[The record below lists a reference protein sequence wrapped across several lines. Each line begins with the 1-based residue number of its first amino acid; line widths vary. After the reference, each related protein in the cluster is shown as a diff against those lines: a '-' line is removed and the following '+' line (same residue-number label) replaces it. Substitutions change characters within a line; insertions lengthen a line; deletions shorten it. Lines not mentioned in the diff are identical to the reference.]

1 MGNRMFRQYVFCLVA
16 AGGTSEVV
24 DVSGIMQDI
33 APKKGFKLHAL
44 WYQLVVGAALE
55 ADGSSMYFN
64 VLKNISEAA
73 HHVTPGSAG
82 EVGDARTSGTILSEF
97 TIFDALPGG
106 RVTNWRY
113 WPFYEK
119 PIEFDAND
127 RLNLEITVKNEDA
140 AQGDGSVR
148 LFLDVE
154 VL

>member
-1 MGNRMFRQYVFCLVA
+1 MGTRMFRQYVFCLVA
-16 AGGTSEVV
+16 AGSTDEVV
-24 DVSGIMQDI
+24 DISGIMQDI

-44 WYQLVVGAALE
+44 WYQLVVGAAL
-55 ADGSSMYFN
+55 ATDKSSMYFN

-97 TIFDALPGG
+97 TVFDDATFG
-106 RVTNWRY
+106 RCSPWRV
-113 WPFYEK
+113 WKFYEK
-119 PIEFDAND
+119 PIEFDPND